1 MVGERLVKYL
11 FKQEI
16 STELEY
22 FLQMSIWFHK
32 VVRRREV
39 VGGLGLSV
47 LLLIFPSLAAAAG
60 PTLKAARVGQK
71 VVFRGY
77 VYTVVKSK
85 GKLIWKQGAKVATAT
100 ASASAKPSASATP
113 TATPTPSASAT
124 PTATATPTQT
134 PSATQTPSPTSVPV
148 APIDGVFVTNSAD
161 LKEGQVKIIEVNTAK
176 NQYTSYSFSRLG
188 GKIYAVSIICTHA
201 GCKVA
206 AEKTELICPCHLSIF
221 NPYDGAAQSGP
232 ARLPLTRYV
241 ATEQDGKIYIKP

>member
-1 MVGERLVKYL
+1 
-11 FKQEI
+11 
-16 STELEY
+16 
-22 FLQMSIWFHK
+22 MSSWIQK

-39 VGGLGLSV
+39 VGGLGLSA
-47 LLLIFPSLAAAAG
+47 LLLLFPSLAAAAG
-60 PTLKAARVGQK
+60 PTLKASKLGQK
-71 VVFRGY
+71 IVYRGY

-85 GKLIWKQGAKVATAT
+85 GKLVWKQGAKVATAT

-113 TATPTPSASAT
+113 TPSPTPSATATPTPS
-124 PTATATPTQT
+124 PTPTQT
-134 PSATQTPSPTSVPV
+134 STPIQTPPATPEGAFV
-148 APIDGVFVTNSAD
+148 ANSSEI
-161 LKEGQVKIIEVNTAK
+161 KEGQVKIIEVNTAK

-221 NPYDGAAQSGP
+221 SPYDGAAQSGP

-241 ATEQDGKIYIKP
+241 ASEQDGKIYIKP